1 MSKPLTNMDRQRV
14 DFVESLY
21 SSLKKQTV
29 QAIADHKKFIKLA
42 NSYVN
47 DGLEESECVEL
58 LMIDGLSRDASES
71 YTAMAISKEGN
82 EETPAEYSFQFE
94 DQEGKIYSSYDIGK
108 TIHAS
113 TDEEAWTKAEEII
126 DEETVIEPHKIL
138 SVTRVD

>member
-126 DEETVIEPHKIL
+126 DEETIIEPHKIL